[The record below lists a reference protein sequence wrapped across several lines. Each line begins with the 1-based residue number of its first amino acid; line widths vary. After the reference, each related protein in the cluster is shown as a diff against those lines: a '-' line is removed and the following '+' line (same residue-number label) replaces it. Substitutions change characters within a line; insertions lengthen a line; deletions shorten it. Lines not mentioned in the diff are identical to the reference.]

1 VLLKASNAPCLRS
14 GPALQGAPVNMICV
28 AVKIGRGPLPDLK
41 PRAHCSAA
49 PCPSLAPMPVK
60 FRPQDAPD
68 GTVVDV
74 DLEIVSAKVSLA
86 VAVGLE
92 KRC

>member
-1 VLLKASNAPCLRS
+1 
-14 GPALQGAPVNMICV
+14 
-28 AVKIGRGPLPDLK
+28 
-41 PRAHCSAA
+41 
-49 PCPSLAPMPVK
+49 MPVK